1 MPIIRK
7 KAFFIVLT
15 AALIAVLLLWTTIS
29 RNRRS
34 AAEKTLFS
42 QIQENL
48 RGRLDRGEI
57 PPDVCVG
64 DDLIQASTLV
74 RAFYQSRQ
82 YQPVWS
88 RKGNLLSSVQS
99 LVTSIREAE
108 AEGLIPGDYH
118 FESILTDLKE
128 FARLSGGALRH
139 LTPVLSDL
147 ELLLTDAFFVL
158 ATHLAQGKVDPDT
171 TETEWEAPCRSLD
184 VMQLFQDSLA
194 SGSIVESL
202 QSLTPQHSC
211 YAGLKQALRR
221 YKELVRQ
228 NDWPR
233 ISGGRELR
241 AGDNGKRVE
250 ALKKRL
256 LKEGYDISAKLAASD
271 IFDHDTELAVCRF
284 QEKHGLPQTGVVD
297 EATLNALNTSA
308 EGRLRQIEVNLERWR
323 WLPHDL
329 GPRYAVVDAAS
340 FELFVVD
347 RFETV
352 LSMKIVVGMLT
363 WQTPVFSSRIT
374 DIVINPYW
382 YAPNR
387 VLLKELINYIKAD
400 ANYLTNNKM
409 KLMRGWGK
417 AEIEVD
423 VKTLDLDNVNAKNLD
438 FYLRQD
444 PGPLNLVG
452 HIKFNMPNKYNV
464 YLHDTPYQSDFGQFT
479 RTFSHGCIRIAK
491 PIDFS
496 LFLLQDPTEWNAE
509 KITEC
514 IGREVEQTIPVKN
527 PLAVHVF
534 YGTAWPLEDGSV
546 QFRPDLYENDKLVAE
561 ALHRKPPR
569 ARVVETPSWNGKAPS
584 TKETSAQDDEKK
596 RDDR

>member
-1 MPIIRK
+1 MPIIHRK
-7 KAFFIVLT
+7 TLIIVLI
-15 AALIAVLLLWTTIS
+15 AAFAASLLWITTC

-34 AAEKTLFS
+34 AAEKTLLS

-48 RGRLDRGEI
+48 RGRLNKGEI
-57 PPDVCVG
+57 PPEACVG

-74 RAFYQSRQ
+74 REFYQGRQ

-88 RKGNLLSSVQS
+88 HKGSLISPVQS
-99 LVTSIREAE
+99 LVMSIQAAE
-108 AEGLIPGDYH
+108 EEGLIPGDYH
-118 FESILTDLKE
+118 FESILANLKD
-128 FARLSGGALRH
+128 FVLLSGSALRQRA
-139 LTPVLSDL
+139 PVLSDL

-184 VMQLFQDSLA
+184 MLQLFQDSLA
-194 SGSIVESL
+194 SGRIAESL
-202 QSLTPQHSC
+202 QSLSPQHRY

-221 YKELVRQ
+221 YKELVRK
-228 NDWPR
+228 NDWLR
-233 ISGGRELR
+233 IS
-241 AGDNGKRVE
+241 AGPDLKSGVKGKRIE
-250 ALKKRL
+250 ALRKRL
-256 LKEGYDISAKLAASD
+256 TKEGYDVSARLAATD
-271 IFDHDTELAVCRF
+271 VFDHDTELAVCRF
-284 QEKHGLPQTGVVD
+284 QENHGLPQTGVVD
-297 EATLNALNTSA
+297 EATLKALNTSA
-308 EGRLRQIEVNLERWR
+308 EERLRQIEVNLERWR

-329 GPRYAVVDAAS
+329 GPRYAIVDAAS
-340 FELFVVD
+340 FELFVVE
-347 RFETV
+347 RFGTV

-400 ANYLTNNKM
+400 PNYLANNKM

-417 AEIEVD
+417 EETEVD
-423 VKTLDLDNVNAKNLD
+423 LKTLDLDKANPKNLD

-444 PGPLNLVG
+444 PGPLNLLG
-452 HIKFNMPNKYNV
+452 RIKFSMSNKYNV

-491 PIDFS
+491 PVDFS

-514 IGREVEQTIPVKN
+514 IDREVEQTIPVKN
-527 PLAVHVF
+527 PLAVHIF

-561 ALHRKPPR
+561 AFHRKPPR
-569 ARVVETPSWNGKAPS
+569 ARVVEIPSWNGKPPS
-584 TKETSAQDDEKK
+584 TKETSAQGDEKK

>member
-7 KAFFIVLT
+7 KALIIVLA
-15 AALIAVLLLWTTIS
+15 AALIAVLLLSTAICRS
-29 RNRRS
+29 RRS
-34 AAEKTLFS
+34 AAEKNLLT

-48 RGRLDRGEI
+48 RGRLNRGEI
-57 PPDVCVG
+57 PPEVCVG

-74 RAFYQSRQ
+74 REFYQGRQ
-82 YQPVWS
+82 YRPVWS
-88 RKGNLLSSVQS
+88 RRGRLLSSVRS

-108 AEGLIPGDYH
+108 EEGLFPGDYH
-118 FESILTDLKE
+118 FDLILTNLKD
-128 FARLSGGALRH
+128 FARLAGGALRH
-139 LTPVLSDL
+139 LTSVLSDL
-147 ELLLTDAFFVL
+147 DLLLTDAFFIL

-184 VMQLFQDSLA
+184 VMQLLHDSLA
-194 SGSIVESL
+194 SGRIAESL
-202 QSLTPQHSC
+202 RSLSPQHSY
-211 YAGLKQALRR
+211 YAGLKQALQR
-221 YKELVRQ
+221 YRELVWKD
-228 NDWPR
+228 DWPG

-241 AGDNGKRVE
+241 AGDKGKRVD

-256 LKEGYDISAKLAASD
+256 MMEGYDVPAKLAATD
-271 IFDHDTELAVCRF
+271 VFDHDTELSVCSF

-297 EATLNALNTSA
+297 EATLKALNTSA
-308 EGRLRQIEVNLERWR
+308 EERLRQIEVNLERWR

-329 GPRYAVVDAAS
+329 GSRYAVVDAAS

-382 YAPNR
+382 YAPTR

-400 ANYLTNNKM
+400 PNYLPNNKM
-409 KLMRGWGK
+409 KLMRGWGD
-417 AEIEVD
+417 EETEVD
-423 VKTLDLDNVNAKNLD
+423 AKTLDLDNVSAKNLD
-438 FYLRQD
+438 FHLRQD

-452 HIKFNMPNKYNV
+452 RIKFSMPNKYNV

-491 PIDFS
+491 PVDFS
-496 LFLLQDPTEWNAE
+496 LFLLHDPIEWNAE
-509 KITEC
+509 RISEC
-514 IGREVEQTIPVKN
+514 IDREVEQTIPVQN

-561 ALHRKPPR
+561 ALHQKPPR
-569 ARVVETPSWNGKAPS
+569 AREIEMPSWNGKPPS
-584 TKETSAQDDEKK
+584 TKEPSTQVDEKN
-596 RDDR
+596 R

>member
-7 KAFFIVLT
+7 KVLFIVLAA
-15 AALIAVLLLWTTIS
+15 AALAVFFLWTTIS
-29 RNRRS
+29 RNRR
-34 AAEKTLFS
+34 ATAEKTLLS
-42 QIQENL
+42 TIQESL
-48 RGRLDRGEI
+48 RRRLDKGEI
-57 PPDVCVG
+57 PPEVCIG
-64 DDLIQASTLV
+64 NDLIQASTLV
-74 RAFYQSRQ
+74 RSFYQGRQ

-88 RKGNLLSSVQS
+88 SKGSLLSPVQS
-99 LVTSIREAE
+99 LVTSIRAAE
-108 AEGLIPGDYH
+108 AEGLAPGDYH
-118 FESILTDLKE
+118 FESILANLKE
-128 FARLSGGALRH
+128 FARLSGGALRQR
-139 LTPVLSDL
+139 TPVLSDL

-158 ATHLAQGKVDPDT
+158 ATHLAQGKVDPDK

-184 VMQLFQDSLA
+184 VMQLLQDSLS
-194 SGSIVESL
+194 SGRVAESL
-202 QSLTPQHSC
+202 QSLSPQHSY
-211 YAGLKQALRR
+211 YAGLKQALQR
-221 YKELVRQ
+221 YKELVRK

-233 ISGGRELR
+233 ISEGRGLR
-241 AGDNGKRVE
+241 AGDKGKRVE

-256 LKEGYDISAKLAASD
+256 LNEGYDLSGTLAATD
-271 IFDHDTELAVCRF
+271 VFDHNGELAVCRF

-297 EATLNALNTSA
+297 EATRKALNTSA
-308 EGRLRQIEVNLERWR
+308 EERLRQIEVNLERWR

-400 ANYLTNNKM
+400 PNYLTNNKM

-417 AEIEVD
+417 EETEVD

-452 HIKFNMPNKYNV
+452 HIKFSMPNKYNV

-491 PIDFS
+491 PVDFS
-496 LFLLQDPTEWNAE
+496 LFLLQDPMEWNAE

-514 IGREVEQTIPVKN
+514 IDREIEQTIPVKN

-561 ALHRKPPR
+561 ALHRKPSR
-569 ARVVETPSWNGKAPS
+569 ARVFEILSLNGKAPS
-584 TKETSAQDDEKK
+584 TKETNAQGDEKK

>member
-7 KAFFIVLT
+7 KALFFVLT
-15 AALIAVLLLWTTIS
+15 AALAVLLLCTVIC
-29 RNRRS
+29 RNRRA
-34 AAEKTLFS
+34 AAEKSLLS

-48 RGRLDRGEI
+48 RGRLNKGEI
-57 PPDVCVG
+57 PPEACVG
-64 DDLIQASTLV
+64 NDLILASALV
-74 RAFYQSRQ
+74 REFYHGRQ

-88 RKGNLLSSVQS
+88 RKGSLLSSVQS
-99 LVTSIREAE
+99 LVTSIQAAE
-108 AEGLIPGDYH
+108 EEGLVPGDYH
-118 FESILTDLKE
+118 FDSILTNLKE
-128 FARLSGGALRH
+128 FARLSGGALRQRA
-139 LTPVLSDL
+139 PVLSDL

-158 ATHLAQGKVDPDT
+158 ATHLVQGKVDPDT

-184 VMQLFQDSLA
+184 VLQLFQESLA
-194 SGSIVESL
+194 SGRIAESL
-202 QSLTPQHSC
+202 QSLLPQHGY

-221 YKELVRQ
+221 YKEFVRK

-233 ISGGRELR
+233 ISSGLDLKSG
-241 AGDNGKRVE
+241 NKGKRVE
-250 ALKKRL
+250 DLRKRL
-256 LKEGYDISAKLAASD
+256 IKEGYNASVMLAASD
-271 IFDHDTELAVCRF
+271 VFDHDTELAICRF
-284 QEKHGLPQTGVVD
+284 QEKHGLHQTGVVD
-297 EATLNALNTSA
+297 EATLKALNTSA
-308 EGRLRQIEVNLERWR
+308 EERLRQIEVNLERWR

-382 YAPNR
+382 YSPSR

-400 ANYLTNNKM
+400 PNYLTNNKM

-417 AEIEVD
+417 EEIEVD
-423 VKTLDLDNVNAKNLD
+423 LKTLDLDKVNPKNLD
-438 FYLRQD
+438 FYLRQE
-444 PGPLNLVG
+444 PGPLNLLG
-452 HIKFNMPNKYNV
+452 RIKFSMPNRYTV

-491 PIDFS
+491 PVDFS

-509 KITEC
+509 KIAEC
-514 IGREVEQTIPVKN
+514 IDREVEQTIPVKN

-534 YGTAWPLEDGSV
+534 YGTAWPLEHGSV

-569 ARVVETPSWNGKAPS
+569 ARVVEIPSWNGKAPS
-584 TKETSAQDDEKK
+584 TKETSAQGDEKK

>member
-1 MPIIRK
+1 MPIIRRK
-7 KAFFIVLT
+7 TLIIVLI
-15 AALIAVLLLWTTIS
+15 AAFAASLLWITTCRS
-29 RNRRS
+29 RRS
-34 AAEKTLFS
+34 AAEKTLLS

-48 RGRLDRGEI
+48 RGRLNKGEI
-57 PPDVCVG
+57 PPEACVG

-74 RAFYQSRQ
+74 REFYQGRQ

-88 RKGNLLSSVQS
+88 HKGSLLSPVQS
-99 LVTSIREAE
+99 LVMSIRAAE
-108 AEGLIPGDYH
+108 AEGLVPGDYH
-118 FESILTDLKE
+118 FDSILANLKD
-128 FARLSGGALRH
+128 FVRLSGGALRQRA
-139 LTPVLSDL
+139 PVLSDL

-184 VMQLFQDSLA
+184 MLQLLQDSLA
-194 SGSIVESL
+194 SGRIAESL
-202 QSLTPQHSC
+202 QSLSPQHSY
-211 YAGLKQALRR
+211 YAGLKQALQR
-221 YKELVRQ
+221 YKELVRK

-233 ISGGRELR
+233 ISAGRELR
-241 AGDNGKRVE
+241 AGDIGKRIE

-256 LKEGYDISAKLAASD
+256 MKEGYDVSGRLVASD
-271 IFDHDTELAVCRF
+271 VYDHDTELAVCRF
-284 QEKHGLPQTGVVD
+284 QEQHGLPQTGVVD
-297 EATLNALNTSA
+297 EATLKAVNTSA
-308 EGRLRQIEVNLERWR
+308 EERLRQIEVNLERWR

-340 FELFVVD
+340 FELFVVE

-400 ANYLTNNKM
+400 PNYLTNNKM

-417 AEIEVD
+417 EETEVD
-423 VKTLDLDNVNAKNLD
+423 LKTLDLDNVNAKNLD

-444 PGPLNLVG
+444 PGSLNLLG
-452 HIKFNMPNKYNV
+452 RIKFSMPNKYNV

-491 PIDFS
+491 PVDFS
-496 LFLLQDPTEWNAE
+496 LFLLQDPMEWNAE
-509 KITEC
+509 EIAEC
-514 IGREVEQTIPVKN
+514 IDREVEQTIPVKN

-561 ALHRKPPR
+561 ALHRKSPR
-569 ARVVETPSWNGKAPS
+569 ARVVEIPSWNGKAPS
-584 TKETSAQDDEKK
+584 TKETSAQGDEKK

>member
-1 MPIIRK
+1 MPTVQKKIAAPVLVIISAIGLLSFAAACK
-7 KAFFIVLT
+7 KRPSSHEI
-15 AALIAVLLLWTTIS
+15 LL
-29 RNRRS
+29 
-34 AAEKTLFS
+34 A
-42 QIQENL
+42 QVQENL
-48 RGRLDRGEI
+48 RSRLDKAEI
-57 PPDVCVG
+57 PPEVCVG

-74 RAFYQSRQ
+74 REFYQGRQ

-88 RKGNLLSSVQS
+88 RKGSLLSSVQS
-99 LVTSIREAE
+99 LVTSIQAAE
-108 AEGLIPGDYH
+108 EEGLVPGDYH
-118 FESILTDLKE
+118 FDSILANLKE
-128 FARLSGGALRH
+128 FARLSGGALQH
-139 LTPVLSDL
+139 LAPVLSDL

-158 ATHLAQGKVDPDT
+158 AAHLAQGKVDPDT

-184 VMQLFQDSLA
+184 VLRLFQDSLA
-194 SGSIVESL
+194 SGRISESL
-202 QSLTPQHSC
+202 QSLSPQHGY
-211 YAGLKQALRR
+211 YAGLKLALRH

-233 ISGGRELR
+233 IS
-241 AGDNGKRVE
+241 AGPDLKSGNKGKRIE
-250 ALKKRL
+250 DLRKRL
-256 LKEGYDISAKLAASD
+256 TKEGYDVSGRLAASEV
-271 IFDHDTELAVCRF
+271 FDPDTELAVCRF
-284 QEKHGLPQTGVVD
+284 QEKHGLHQTGVVD
-297 EATLNALNTSA
+297 EATLKALNTSA
-308 EGRLRQIEVNLERWR
+308 EERLHQIEVNLERWR

-382 YAPNR
+382 YSPSR

-400 ANYLTNNKM
+400 PNYLTNNKM

-417 AEIEVD
+417 EEIEVD
-423 VKTLDLDNVNAKNLD
+423 VKTLDLDKVNPKNLD
-438 FYLRQD
+438 FYLRQE
-444 PGPLNLVG
+444 PGPLNLLG
-452 HIKFNMPNKYNV
+452 RIKFSMPNRYTV

-491 PIDFS
+491 PVDFS
-496 LFLLQDPTEWNAE
+496 LFLLQDPMEWNIE

-514 IGREVEQTIPVKN
+514 INREVEQTIPVKN

-569 ARVVETPSWNGKAPS
+569 ARVVEIPSWNGKAPS
-584 TKETSAQDDEKK
+584 TKETSAQGDEKK

>member
-1 MPIIRK
+1 MSILRPKALVII
-7 KAFFIVLT
+7 LT
-15 AALIAVLLLWTTIS
+15 AAFAAVLLWITIS
-29 RNRRS
+29 QNRRS
-34 AAEKTLFS
+34 AAEKTLLS

-48 RGRLDRGEI
+48 RGRLNKGEI
-57 PPDVCVG
+57 PPEVCVG

-74 RAFYQSRQ
+74 REFYQGHH

-88 RKGNLLSSVQS
+88 RQGRLLTPAQS
-99 LVTSIREAE
+99 LVMSIRAAE
-108 AEGLIPGDYH
+108 AEGLVPEDYH
-118 FESILTDLKE
+118 LESILTNLKE
-128 FARLSGGALRH
+128 FARLARGDLRH

-184 VMQLFQDSLA
+184 VLQLFQDSLT
-194 SGSIVESL
+194 SGRIAESL
-202 QSLTPQHSC
+202 QSLSPQHS
-211 YAGLKQALRR
+211 YYTGLKQALQR
-221 YKELVRQ
+221 YKEIVRE

-233 ISGGRELR
+233 ISGGRELK
-241 AGDNGKRVE
+241 AGDKGKRVE

-256 LKEGYDISAKLAASD
+256 TKEGYDVSAMLAATD
-271 IFDHDTELAVCRF
+271 VFDHDTELAVCRF

-297 EATLNALNTSA
+297 EATLKALNTPA
-308 EGRLRQIEVNLERWR
+308 EKRLRQIEVNLERWR

-400 ANYLTNNKM
+400 PNYLTNNKM

-417 AEIEVD
+417 EEIEVD

-452 HIKFNMPNKYNV
+452 HIKFSMPNKYNV

-491 PIDFS
+491 PVDFS
-496 LFLLQDPTEWNAE
+496 LFLLQDPMEWNAE

-514 IGREVEQTIPVKN
+514 IDREVEQTIPVKN

-561 ALHRKPPR
+561 ALHQKPPR
-569 ARVVETPSWNGKAPS
+569 ARMVEIRSWPGKAPS
-584 TKETSAQDDEKK
+584 AKETSAQGEEKK

>member
-7 KAFFIVLT
+7 KAFFIVLA
-15 AALIAVLLLWTTIS
+15 AALIAVLLLWITIS
-29 RNRRS
+29 QNRRS
-34 AAEKTLFS
+34 AAENILFS

-48 RGRLDRGEI
+48 RGRLNKGEI
-57 PPDVCVG
+57 PPEICVG

-74 RAFYQSRQ
+74 REFYQGRQ

-88 RKGNLLSSVQS
+88 RRGSLLSPVQS
-99 LVTSIREAE
+99 LVASIRAAE
-108 AEGLIPGDYH
+108 EEGLTLGDYH
-118 FESILTDLKE
+118 SESILANLKE

-171 TETEWEAPCRSLD
+171 TETKWEAPCRSLD
-184 VMQLFQDSLA
+184 VLQLFQDSLA
-194 SGSIVESL
+194 SGRIAESL
-202 QSLTPQHSC
+202 QSLSPQHS
-211 YAGLKQALRR
+211 YYVGLKQALQR
-221 YKELVRQ
+221 YKEIVRK

-233 ISGGRELR
+233 ISGGTGLK
-241 AGDNGKRVE
+241 AGDKGKRIE
-250 ALKKRL
+250 SLKKRL
-256 LKEGYDISAKLAASD
+256 IKEGYDVSGRLAPSD
-271 IFDHDTELAVCRF
+271 VFDHDTELAVCRF

-297 EATLNALNTSA
+297 EATLKALNTSA
-308 EGRLRQIEVNLERWR
+308 EERLRQIEVNLERWR

-340 FELFVVD
+340 FELFVVE

-400 ANYLTNNKM
+400 PNYLTNNKM

-417 AEIEVD
+417 AETEVD

-438 FYLRQD
+438 FHLRQD

-452 HIKFNMPNKYNV
+452 HIKFSMPNKYNV

-491 PIDFS
+491 PVDFS
-496 LFLLQDPTEWNAE
+496 LFLLQDPMEWNAE

-514 IGREVEQTIPVKN
+514 IDREIEQTIPVKN

-534 YGTAWPLEDGSV
+534 YGTAWPFEDGSV

-569 ARVVETPSWNGKAPS
+569 ARLVEIPSWNGKPPS
-584 TKETSAQDDEKK
+584 TRETSAQGDEKK

>member
-1 MPIIRK
+1 MSTLRPKVLVII
-7 KAFFIVLT
+7 LT
-15 AALIAVLLLWTTIS
+15 AAFAVLLLWTTTC

-34 AAEKTLFS
+34 AAEKTLLS

-48 RGRLDRGEI
+48 RGRLNKGEI
-57 PPDVCVG
+57 PPEVCVG

-74 RAFYQSRQ
+74 RAFYQGRQ

-88 RKGNLLSSVQS
+88 RRGRLLSSVQS
-99 LVTSIREAE
+99 LVASIRAAE
-108 AEGLIPGDYH
+108 AEGLTPGDYH
-118 FESILTDLKE
+118 LESILANLKE

-139 LTPVLSDL
+139 LIPVLSDL

-158 ATHLAQGKVDPDT
+158 SAHLAQGKVDPDT
-171 TETEWEAPCRSLD
+171 TKTEWEAPCRSLD
-184 VMQLFQDSLA
+184 VLQLLQDSLT
-194 SGSIVESL
+194 SGRIAESL
-202 QSLTPQHSC
+202 ESLSPQHSY
-211 YAGLKQALRR
+211 YAGLKQALQR
-221 YKELVRQ
+221 YKEIVRK
-228 NDWPR
+228 NSWPR
-233 ISGGRELR
+233 ISGGRELKG
-241 AGDNGKRVE
+241 GDRGKRIE

-256 LKEGYDISAKLAASD
+256 IKEGYDISARLAATD
-271 IFDHDTELAVCRF
+271 VFDDDTELAVCRF

-297 EATLNALNTSA
+297 EATLKALNTSA
-308 EGRLRQIEVNLERWR
+308 EERLRQIEVNLERWR

-329 GPRYAVVDAAS
+329 GPRYAIVDAAS

-400 ANYLTNNKM
+400 PNYLTNNKM

-417 AEIEVD
+417 EETEVD

-491 PIDFS
+491 PVDFS
-496 LFLLQDPTEWNAE
+496 LFLLQDPMEWNAE
-509 KITEC
+509 KIAEC
-514 IGREVEQTIPVKN
+514 IDREVEQTIPVKN

-534 YGTAWPLEDGSV
+534 YGTAWPLENGSV
-546 QFRPDLYENDKLVAE
+546 QFQPDLYEHDKLVAE
-561 ALHRKPPR
+561 ALHRKPPK
-569 ARVVETPSWNGKAPS
+569 ARVVEIPSLNGKAPNI
-584 TKETSAQDDEKK
+584 KETNAQGDEKK

>member
-7 KAFFIVLT
+7 KALFFVLT
-15 AALIAVLLLWTTIS
+15 AALAVLLLCTVICRS
-29 RNRRS
+29 RRS
-34 AAEKTLFS
+34 ASEKTLLS

-48 RGRLDRGEI
+48 RGRLNKGEI
-57 PPDVCVG
+57 PPEVCVG

-74 RAFYQSRQ
+74 REFYQGRQ

-88 RKGNLLSSVQS
+88 RKGSLLSSVQS
-99 LVTSIREAE
+99 LVTSIQAAE
-108 AEGLIPGDYH
+108 EEGLVPGDYH
-118 FESILTDLKE
+118 FDSILANLKE
-128 FARLSGGALRH
+128 FARLSGGALQH
-139 LTPVLSDL
+139 LAPVLSDL

-158 ATHLAQGKVDPDT
+158 AAHLAQGKVDPDT

-184 VMQLFQDSLA
+184 VLRLFQDSLA
-194 SGSIVESL
+194 SGRISESL
-202 QSLTPQHSC
+202 QSLSPQHGY
-211 YAGLKQALRR
+211 YAGLKLALRH

-233 ISGGRELR
+233 IS
-241 AGDNGKRVE
+241 AGPDLKSGNKGKRVE
-250 ALKKRL
+250 VLKNRL
-256 LKEGYDISAKLAASD
+256 IKEGYDVSTRLAASD
-271 IFDHDTELAVCRF
+271 VFDNDTELAVCRF
-284 QEKHGLPQTGVVD
+284 QEKHGLPQTGIVD
-297 EATLNALNTSA
+297 EATLKALNTSA
-308 EGRLRQIEVNLERWR
+308 EERLSQIEVNLERWR

-382 YAPNR
+382 YSPSR

-400 ANYLTNNKM
+400 PNYLTNNKM

-417 AEIEVD
+417 EEIEVD
-423 VKTLDLDNVNAKNLD
+423 VKTLDLDNINPKNLD

-444 PGPLNLVG
+444 PGPLNLLG
-452 HIKFNMPNKYNV
+452 RIKFSMPNRYTV

-491 PIDFS
+491 PVDFS
-496 LFLLQDPTEWNAE
+496 LFLLQDPREWDAE
-509 KITEC
+509 KIAEC

-569 ARVVETPSWNGKAPS
+569 ARVVEIPSLNGKPPS
-584 TKETSAQDDEKK
+584 TKETSAQGDEKK
-596 RDDR
+596 AR